1 MIPIK
6 LSLQGLYSYQQEQTI
21 DFERLMRGQLF
32 GIFGAVGSGKSSI
45 LEAITFA
52 LYGQTDRMHQREKRN
67 YNMMNLKSDELLI
80 DLEFMNYAGQRYRSV
95 VKGKRSKSNFDQVN
109 TFDRRFFEWKQEEWL
124 PMETN
129 DATEILGLSYDNFR
143 RTIII
148 PQGRFKE
155 FLELGAKDRTDMLK
169 EIFRLDKFDLQ
180 NNVRSLQ
187 ARNNESLQHLSGRM
201 QQYENLT
208 EDLILEIGEK
218 VKDLQT
224 NLEKSEAQYKQWQ
237 KQVSEEEKIKNL
249 RDRLEKEQ
257 TKLEELNSR
266 KTYFRDLE
274 QQLNRYEY
282 ALRYF
287 KTPLTQLETQNRD
300 IDRLKR
306 ELAEKEQ
313 KHKRSAA
320 QLKNEEQS
328 FTVLKAS
335 YDQLDNDK
343 TRLEDLRTIEKI
355 ISTEKEREKLHK
367 RLKDGKE
374 AIDQKKEKVTNLQSG
389 LTEIKTDIHHIET
402 AIDQDQQLSEAEKW
416 YTRQADLQ
424 SQEKEIQKDLQQQ
437 KKEIFEL
444 IHQIQKIVDPLS
456 ASVADSVDASELEA
470 FIAKW
475 TVPLTTDKLQK
486 LENELKE
493 YHLQQGLSSYSDS
506 LEDGEPCPLCGSVHH
521 PQVLHVENVSDAIA
535 TAEKAL
541 EREQKRLQEFN
552 VLSTKLS
559 WQQQT
564 YASLTEKL
572 NQRIADIKV
581 HGEGFIWKDLDPNDR
596 SKLEVR
602 IGEWKKNV
610 QVVKEKRKKLQEA
623 EQELDKSVKQLE
635 KYHEAIG
642 SIQTEATAA
651 EGRIAA
657 LKDHLKQVEYQEI
670 DGESLHQDIQSL
682 QLKIETTVSQYKQ
695 AETSIQKQ
703 KEQLADLT
711 SAIRE
716 SQKRL
721 AELEDRVGELKQQL
735 EQLLKEAPFESQD
748 EIGDLLK
755 VDLDTTRERERL
767 NNFEKELHKTAGD
780 VQQLIEETKGV
791 TFDEEAHQSL
801 KAALTNLE
809 EQLQKD
815 RDATASLKA
824 RWQQMVKDQETFVLL
839 KAEQDKLQIRGEN
852 LKKMAQL
859 FSASGFVNYIS
870 TVYLQNLCASAN
882 DRFYRLTRQQLRL
895 EVDDDNSFKVRDFL
909 NDGRER
915 SIKTLSG
922 GQTFQASLC
931 LALSLAESI
940 QEQNKASQNFFFL
953 DEGFGALDKE
963 ALRVVFDTLKALRQ
977 EDRIV
982 GIISH
987 VEELQQ
993 EIDNF
998 LNIKNDE
1005 ERGSQVMTSWGD

>member
-21 DFERLMRGQLF
+21 DFERLMQGQLF

-67 YNMMNLKSDELLI
+67 YNMMNLKSSELLI
-80 DLEFMNYAGQRYRSV
+80 DLEFMNYSGQRYRSV

-109 TFDRRFFEWKQEEWL
+109 TFDRRFFEWKQEEWV
-124 PMETN
+124 PMETT
-129 DATEILGLSYDNFR
+129 DATELLGLSYDNFR

-169 EIFRLDKFDLQ
+169 EIFRLDKYDLQ

-201 QQYENLT
+201 QQYEDLT
-208 EDLILEIGEK
+208 EELISQTGEK
-218 VKDLQT
+218 VKELQA

-249 RDRLEKEQ
+249 LDRLEKEQ
-257 TKLEELNSR
+257 TKLEELNSS
-266 KTYFRDLE
+266 KSYFQDLE
-274 QQLNRYEY
+274 QQLRRYEY

-287 KTPLTQLETQNRD
+287 KTPLTQLDTQNRD
-300 IDRLKR
+300 IERQKR
-306 ELAEKEQ
+306 ELAEKEE
-313 KHKRSAA
+313 KHKISTA
-320 QLKNEEQS
+320 QLEKEERS
-328 FTVLKAS
+328 FTVLKNS
-335 YDQLDNDK
+335 YDQLDREK
-343 TRLEDLRTIEKI
+343 MRLEDLRTIEKI
-355 ISTEKEREKLHK
+355 IATEKDLEKLHK

-374 AIDQKKEKVTNLQSG
+374 TIVLKKEEVTGLQSQI
-389 LTEIKTDIHHIET
+389 TQIKTDIQHLEN
-402 AIDQDQQLSEAEKW
+402 AIDRDQLLSEAEKW
-416 YTRQADLQ
+416 YARHANLQ
-424 SQEKEIQKDLQQQ
+424 SQEKEIRQDLQKQQ
-437 KKEIFEL
+437 NEISEL
-444 IHQIQKIVDPLS
+444 LYQLQKIVDPLNTS
-456 ASVADSVDASELEA
+456 AMEPIAASELDSL
-470 FIAKW
+470 ITKW
-475 TVPLTTDKLQK
+475 TAPLPEDKLQK
-486 LENELKE
+486 LEKEQKE
-493 YHLQQGLSSYSDS
+493 YHLQEELSRYSDS
-506 LEDGEPCPLCGSVHH
+506 LEDGVPCPLCGSLHH
-521 PQVLHVENVSDAIA
+521 PQLLHVENVSDAIA
-535 TAEKAL
+535 ATEKAL
-541 EREQKRLQEFN
+541 EKEQKRLQDFRA
-552 VLSTKLS
+552 LSNKLN
-559 WQQQT
+559 WQHQT
-564 YASLTEKL
+564 YKSLTEKL
-572 NQRIADIKV
+572 SQRTDDIRA
-581 HGEGFIWKDLDPNDR
+581 HTESFIWKDLDPNDK
-596 SKLEVR
+596 SKIDAR
-602 IGEWKKNV
+602 IDAWKKNV
-610 QVVKEKRKKLQEA
+610 QIVKEKKSQLLEA
-623 EQELDKSVKQLE
+623 ERELDKCVKQLE
-635 KYHEAIG
+635 TYNNAMG

-651 EGRIAA
+651 EGRMAA
-657 LKDHLKQVEYQEI
+657 LNDQLKEVDFRQVKAEA
-670 DGESLHQDIQSL
+670 LHQDIQGL
-682 QLKIETTVSQYKQ
+682 QLKIETTVTQYKQ

-721 AELEDRVGELKQQL
+721 TELESRVGALKQQL
-735 EQLLKEAPFESQD
+735 EELLKEAPFESQD
-748 EIGDLLK
+748 EVGDLLK

-767 NNFEKELHKTAGD
+767 NYFEKELHKTSGD
-780 VQQLIEETKGV
+780 VDQLTEETKDV
-791 TFDEEAHQSL
+791 KFDEEAHQSL
-801 KAALTNLE
+801 KAALKNLE

-815 RDATASLKA
+815 RETTVSLKA
-824 RWQQMVKDQETFVLL
+824 RWQQMVKDQEAFVLL
-839 KAEQDKLQIRGEN
+839 KAEQDKLQVRGEN
-852 LKKMAQL
+852 LKKMANL

-953 DEGFGALDKE
+953 DEGFGALDRE

-998 LNIKNDE
+998 LYIKNDE
-1005 ERGSQVMTSWGD
+1005 EKGSQVRTSWGD